1 MEQSWRSS
9 LPASPEQVRQVRR
22 RIVVLE
28 AMGMSRRQIARRA
41 GVAPSTITR
50 LARGEIQL
58 SRTTA
63 RALLTVK
70 PGWMGPL

>member
-1 MEQSWRSS
+1 
-9 LPASPEQVRQVRR
+9 
-22 RIVVLE
+22 VLE

-63 RALLTVK
+63 RALLTVR
-70 PGWMGPL
+70 PG